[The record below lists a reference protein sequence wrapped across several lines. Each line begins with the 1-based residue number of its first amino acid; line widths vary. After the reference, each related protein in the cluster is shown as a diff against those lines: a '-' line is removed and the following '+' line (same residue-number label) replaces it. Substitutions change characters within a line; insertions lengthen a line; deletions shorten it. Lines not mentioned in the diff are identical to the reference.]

1 MLNSSQVYR
10 VSWTDADRG
19 VTVYD
24 TLSEKVARE
33 IQKSNFLTFCLT
45 FGQRSK
51 VARNAR
57 VISYLQRGCI
67 TNPIHPKLETL
78 L

>member
-33 IQKSNFLTFCLT
+33 IHSEVMGHQLT
-45 FGQRSK
+45 GNKIYNVK
-51 VARNAR
+51 VSI
-57 VISYLQRGCI
+57 V
-67 TNPIHPKLETL
+67 KF
-78 L
+78 

>member
-1 MLNSSQVYR
+1 MINSSQVYR

-33 IQKSNFLTFCLT
+33 IHSDMMCQQLNGETITDVKASIVNF
-45 FGQRSK
+45 
-51 VARNAR
+51 
-57 VISYLQRGCI
+57 
-67 TNPIHPKLETL
+67 
-78 L
+78 

>member
-10 VSWTDADRG
+10 VSWTDAKYG

-33 IQKSNFLTFCLT
+33 IHSDVMGKQLNGEGITDV
-45 FGQRSK
+45 K
-51 VARNAR
+51 VSI
-57 VISYLQRGCI
+57 VGM
-67 TNPIHPKLETL
+67 
-78 L
+78 